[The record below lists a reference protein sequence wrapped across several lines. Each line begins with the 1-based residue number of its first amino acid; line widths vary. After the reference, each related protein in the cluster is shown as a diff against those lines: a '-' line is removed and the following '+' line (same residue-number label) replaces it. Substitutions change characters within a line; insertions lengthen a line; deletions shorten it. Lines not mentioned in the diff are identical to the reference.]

1 MFDEDEEP
9 IVIPLGNNLI
19 AWISPEDEELCM
31 LSWQARSGGLKK
43 TYYYAVNRVHVGK
56 NQKTETFMH
65 NLVWERMMGGPVP
78 IGYLV
83 DHINRDK
90 LDNRRIN
97 LRLATR
103 SQNEANKAKRVSKSS
118 SRYKGVT
125 FTKSTL
131 KKPWRATITNNKK
144 HTGLGYFATE
154 EEAAQAY
161 NDAALEMFSD
171 FAYLN
176 NITDKRENDE

>member
-1 MFDEDEEP
+1 MFDDDEEP

-31 LSWQARSGGLKK
+31 LSWQARSGGPKK

-56 NQKTETFMH
+56 NQKTETFLH
-65 NLVWERMMGGPVP
+65 NMVWERMMGEPVP
-78 IGYLV
+78 AGYLV

-103 SQNEANKAKRVSKSS
+103 TQNEANKAKRVSKSS
-118 SRYKGVT
+118 SRYKGVH
-125 FTKSTL
+125 FSKGTL
-131 KKPWRATITNNKK
+131 KKPWRVTITKEKK
-144 HTGLGYFATE
+144 TKNLGYFATE

-161 NDAALEMFSD
+161 NDAAVEMFGA

-176 NITDKRENDE
+176 DIVRRNE